1 VIVFHARNTQRQNL
15 SVKSSYRH
23 AGKETMSIMHA
34 AQATHPLFHFIPT
47 IPDQL
52 TYVGSDRED
61 EEAQYT
67 WKNSPT
73 TRTGGLEIVSAIVE

>member
-1 VIVFHARNTQRQNL
+1 
-15 SVKSSYRH
+15 
-23 AGKETMSIMHA
+23 MSIMHA

-73 TRTGGLEIVSAIVE
+73 TRTGGLEITQLTTKQGEGRANIASY